1 MCHSRPVL
9 FALSLVLALGMTAG
23 AYRFDQKRFESQ
35 KISESLTWARQIA
48 TQAEG
53 LAMNARKE
61 SIDDPMGW
69 AVGFLAQGIEP
80 RIMQITKVL
89 GSQPEPETYLLDKE
103 KGVFEYTKISLPEV
117 STGIRIRIN
126 VPFRGFLD
134 ARSRFSDDV
143 TTLAFLLLSWLA
155 VVFLIGLPLGWQF
168 NQKQREDLTS
178 AQAHDITSNMDE
190 PELPVLPLD
199 RRIDPAGWALEAKHL
214 LTGLGKNVRE
224 ILRSAARL
232 AHASARSHD
241 AVTPIRERIHVQLRE
256 IRTVRKILKNE
267 AEVIQ
272 LVNLAVKDCFIEEN
286 RKRTSRASLGEG
298 DQTMRMSQIAFLLET
313 LKKTNQ
319 LSESAIRGLE
329 IGYEPMATDAD
340 IAFKSHSEVV
350 AASQTM
356 NEYVTRTKSNLMEQ
370 ARQMQSMLEEFDS
383 SLPPDGTIH
392 SQGSFSRSA

>member
-9 FALSLVLALGMTAG
+9 FVLSLLLALGMTAG
-23 AYRFDQKRFESQ
+23 AYRFDQKRFESR

-61 SIDDPMGW
+61 SIVDPMGW

-89 GSQPEPETYLLDKE
+89 GSQPVQEAYLLDKQ

-117 STGIRIRIN
+117 NTGIRIRIS

-134 ARSRFSDDV
+134 ARSRFGDDV

-155 VVFLIGLPLGWQF
+155 IVFAVGLPLGWQF
-168 NQKQREDLTS
+168 HQRQRDDLTD
-178 AQAHDITSNMDE
+178 AQTHDRTAMDE

-199 RRIDPAGWALEAKHL
+199 RRIDLAGWALEARHL
-214 LTGLGKNVRE
+214 LTGLGMNVRE

-298 DQTMRMSQIAFLLET
+298 DKTMRMSQIAFLLET

-329 IGYEPMATDAD
+329 IGYEPMVTDAD
-340 IAFKSHSEVV
+340 IAFESHSDVV
-350 AASQTM
+350 AACQTM
-356 NEYVTRTKSNLMEQ
+356 NEFVTRTKSNLIEQ
-370 ARQMQSMLEEFDS
+370 ARQMQSLLKEVES
-383 SLPPDGTIH
+383 SLPRDEAIQPEQ
-392 SQGSFSRSA
+392 SLSRSA